1 MTNGVENI
9 GRRDIAWS
17 YLATFFTIGAGVV
30 LFPFILSKMSAE
42 TVGIWNIFQT
52 ITLLVMILDFG
63 FRPSFARNVSY
74 ILSGA
79 KHLYREG
86 VEIVPAGDQTSDID
100 YDLLKGAL
108 IAMRRFYRWMA
119 LAALVI
125 LGVGG
130 SIYFASILHK
140 YTGDH
145 QDAIIA
151 WICLIGIN
159 CYCLYTLYYDALL
172 LGKGYVKRSQQITLL
187 GQAIYLVVAI
197 ILICC
202 GLGLTAIVGAQLL
215 SIIIRRILMYRVFF
229 TKDMCQALDQATE
242 QDPRAILSAITPNAV
257 KVGLTQLG
265 GFYINKSAI
274 LIGSAFLSLEQIAS
288 YGITVQVMDI
298 LARCATVYYQSI
310 SPKLAQY
317 RTENNWTLI
326 RQSYLFNI
334 ASLLLIYFLGGTVW
348 ILLGD
353 WTLDFIHSQ
362 TPFVPT
368 IMLLVMLMIS
378 LLEQNHSTAAGFI
391 MADNRIP
398 FFIPS
403 LVSGAAT
410 ILLLLLFLYLPS
422 SILNLPSSIFNLQ
435 SLNPTWAL
443 ILAPGIVQLAYQNWK
458 WPSVI
463 IREIKQHKI
472 PVFPDG
478 RPTVELHAKETLN

>member
-1 MTNGVENI
+1 MAQGVENI
-9 GRRDIAWS
+9 GRRDIVWS
-17 YLATFFTIGAGVV
+17 YLATIFMIGAGVL
-30 LFPFILSKMSAE
+30 LFPFVLNKMSAE

-52 ITLLVMILDFG
+52 ITLLIMILDFG

-86 VEIVPAGDQTSDID
+86 VEMVEDCEHDID
-100 YDLLKGAL
+100 FSLLKGAL
-108 IAMRRFYRWMA
+108 IAMRRFYRWIA
-119 LAALVI
+119 LAALTI
-125 LGVGG
+125 LATVGTV
-130 SIYFASILHK
+130 YFVSILRK

-151 WICLIGIN
+151 WVLLILIN
-159 CYCLYTLYYDALL
+159 CYNLYTLYYDALL
-172 LGKGYVKRSQQITLL
+172 LGKGYVKRSQQITIL
-187 GQAIYLVVAI
+187 GQAIYILVAI
-197 ILICC
+197 ALIYC
-202 GLGLTAIVGAQLL
+202 GLGLTAIVAAQFL
-215 SIIIRRILMYRVFF
+215 STLIRRVLMYRVFF
-229 TKDMCQALDQATE
+229 TPDMREALATTSE
-242 QDPRAILSAITPNAV
+242 QDPKQILSAITPNAV

-265 GFYINKSAI
+265 GFCVNKSAV

-288 YGITVQVMDI
+288 YGITIQVMDV

-310 SPKLAQY
+310 TPKLAQY
-317 RTENNWTLI
+317 RTEGNWLLL
-326 RQSYLFNI
+326 RRSYLLNEFT
-334 ASLLLIYFLGGTVW
+334 LFFTYLLGGLAW

-353 WTLDFIHSQ
+353 WALGLIHSQ
-362 TPFVPT
+362 TPFVPAAILLT
-368 IMLLVMLMIS
+368 MLVIS
-378 LLEQNHSTAAGFI
+378 LLEQNHATAAGFI

-422 SILNLPSSIFNLQ
+422 SILNLQ